1 MSIKRYTLFTTIDSA
16 ETINLSDIA
25 DIPDDAVSRSS
36 THDLYTN
43 NAVAINVKI
52 DSAYRTFEAAANG
65 FNRIEYAYLKDIQ
78 LVGSVN
84 GTVVELVGSDQKS
97 DT

>member
-1 MSIKRYTLFTTIDSA
+1 MSIKRYTLLTTINAGQEIS
-16 ETINLSDIA
+16 LSDIVE
-25 DIPDDAVSRSS
+25 IPADAVSRSS

-43 NAVAINVKI
+43 NAVAIQVKI
-52 DSAYRTFEAAANG
+52 GSVFRVFEAAANG
-65 FNRIEYAYLKDIQ
+65 FNRIEYAYLKDIK

>member
-1 MSIKRYTLFTTIDSA
+1 MSIKRYTLFTTINAAQEIS
-16 ETINLSDIA
+16 LSDIA
-25 DIPDDAVSRSS
+25 NIPNDAVSRSS
-36 THDLYTN
+36 THDLYTD
-43 NAVAINVKI
+43 NAVAIQVKI
-52 DSAYRTFEAAANG
+52 NGVFRVFEAAANG
-65 FNRIEYAYLKDIQ
+65 FNRIEYAYLKDIK

>member
-1 MSIKRYTLFTTIDSA
+1 MSIKRYNLFTTIDSA
-16 ETINLSDIA
+16 QTINLSDVINS
-25 DIPDDAVSRSS
+25 PVNQVYKST

-52 DSAYRTFEAAANG
+52 NDAYRTFEAAANG
-65 FNRIEYAYLKDIQ
+65 FNRIEFAYLEDIQ

-84 GTVVELVGSDQKS
+84 GTVVEMIGSDQKS